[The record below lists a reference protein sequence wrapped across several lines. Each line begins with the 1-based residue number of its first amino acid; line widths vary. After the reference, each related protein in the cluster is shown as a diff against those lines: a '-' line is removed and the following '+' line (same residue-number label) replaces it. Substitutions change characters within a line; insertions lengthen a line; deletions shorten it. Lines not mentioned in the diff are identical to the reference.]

1 MEIEHTRT
9 ENEQQAHQEL
19 RRGLGARPFVAL
31 CSPALL
37 LFRLQVLEDAREPTH
52 VHCDLLKLGF
62 ASCFH
67 LKEALDRPYIVEL
80 KDPQVVAEA
89 PERRRQGKHFSPAHL
104 GGPRL

>member
-52 VHCDLLKLGF
+52 VHCDLLKLGHQ
-62 ASCFH
+62 AMVE
-67 LKEALDRPYIVEL
+67 KE
-80 KDPQVVAEA
+80 KQ
-89 PERRRQGKHFSPAHL
+89 RRKSENHKRA
-104 GGPRL
+104 RA